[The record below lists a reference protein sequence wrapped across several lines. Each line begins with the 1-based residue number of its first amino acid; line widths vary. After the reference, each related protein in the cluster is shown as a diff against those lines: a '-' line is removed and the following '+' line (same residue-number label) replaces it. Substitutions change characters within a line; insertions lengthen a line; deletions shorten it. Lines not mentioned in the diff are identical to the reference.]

1 MIATTKNL
9 TNSLSPY
16 TKYLATSGEP
26 EAETITET
34 AAKPD
39 NSFKY
44 NCHTRSHILKRSK
57 KYKQNA
63 KMQKKA
69 RRNNRSK
76 K

>member
-1 MIATTKNL
+1 MESITKNA
-9 TNSLSPY
+9 TNSLVPY
-16 TKYLATSGEP
+16 AKQLATEELITASPEP
-26 EAETITET
+26 TED
-34 AAKPD
+34 KP
-39 NSFKY
+39 NNTFKY

-69 RRNNRSK
+69 RRKNRAK

>member
-1 MIATTKNL
+1 MVETTKNA
-9 TNSLSPY
+9 TNSLVPY
-16 TKYLATSGEP
+16 AKQLATE
-26 EAETITET
+26 ERITSSPAPTED
-34 AAKPD
+34 KPD

-44 NCHTRSHILKRSK
+44 NCHTRSDIIKRSK